1 MIKYYILLLLFWIE
15 SISYAQFQSVKI
27 DFKLFYAEQEM
38 HLNEKTELDSTN
50 WIAFSKVKFYI
61 GNFRSYSNGY
71 SDSSHM
77 NGYYLIDFS
86 DSSSLTI
93 NFESI
98 STPDSICFLIGT
110 DSLTNV
116 SGLFDGALDPL
127 NGMYWAWNSGYI
139 NIKIEGSSSLSSSL
153 DKKFEFHVGGYASP
167 YTTSKELCFNPNSN
181 EVAFKLDLSK
191 VINADLL
198 EHSPSITIPGKN
210 AMMYSDSF
218 KSAIFQIEQ

>member
-1 MIKYYILLLLFWIE
+1 MNKFLIILLFSWIE
-15 SISYAQFQSVKI
+15 SFSFSQSQSVKI
-27 DFKLFYAEQEM
+27 DFKPVYGEKEIHF
-38 HLNEKTELDSTN
+38 NEKIQVDSLN

-61 GNFRSYSNGY
+61 GNFKSYSNGY

-93 NFESI
+93 NYESV

-110 DSLTNV
+110 DSLTNI

-139 NIKIEGSSSLSSSL
+139 NIKIEGSSSFASSP
-153 DKKFEFHVGGYASP
+153 DKKFEFHIGGYGSP
-167 YTTSKELCFNPNSN
+167 YATSKELCFNTKSN
-181 EVAFKLDLSK
+181 EVDFTLDLSK
-191 VINADLL
+191 IIIANLL
-198 EHSPSITIPGKN
+198 ERSPSITIPGIN
-210 AMMYSDSF
+210 AMMFSDNF
-218 KSAIFQIEQ
+218 KNAIFQIE